1 MRLVLILLTAAG
13 LVGCAAT
20 PPATTPAPVDFRGA
34 APAMA
39 SPAPAPTAANV
50 TRIEVASPAPAAAE
64 PSTAAAPPPAA
75 SASITSSP
83 LPPPETSAPP
93 AAAPPPPPPVAAAA
107 AVPQGGPDPRAL
119 RADIDPLNP
128 PATIT
133 VNQDESLWDI
143 AEIFKVPL
151 RALIDANTLAPPY
164 AVEPGQTIAIPPPRQ
179 HVVQTGET
187 LFQIAQRYSIDQRSL
202 AVYNRLER
210 PFNVRVGQRIALP
223 ALARDRFAGLEPQD
237 LAAVLSGREQA
248 TSARRPA
255 AMTAEAASAAAIAAG
270 AAGATA
276 PATTAATATAPLPVR
291 PPAPSVPRPPA
302 LQPGPAVP
310 TAPPAPA
317 PAPTAGVARPSGPP
331 TIALS
336 FQWPV
341 EGEIIETFG
350 PKQGGRRNDGVNIAA
365 PEGAPFRAAAA
376 GEVAYAG
383 NEIPGYGWL
392 VLVRHEGGIITA
404 YAHARAL
411 KVAEGDRVRAGQ
423 VLGEVG
429 ASGRVNR
436 PQLHFE
442 IRRGVTPV
450 DPLREL
456 PRRAGS

>member
-1 MRLVLILLTAAG
+1 MRLVLFPLAAVG
-13 LVGCAAT
+13 LAGCAAT
-20 PPATTPAPVDFRGA
+20 PPAATPAPVDFRGG
-34 APAMA
+34 APAMSA
-39 SPAPAPTAANV
+39 PAPASV
-50 TRIEVASPAPAAAE
+50 TRIEVA
-64 PSTAAAPPPAA
+64 APPPAA
-75 SASITSSP
+75 PAPAETGLTGPSSPSTKITSTP
-83 LPPPETSAPP
+83 LPPPAATPAPTAP
-93 AAAPPPPPPVAAAA
+93 QPEPSVAAAPA
-107 AVPQGGPDPRAL
+107 GPDPRTL
-119 RADIDPLNP
+119 RADVDPLNP

-133 VNQDESLWDI
+133 VNRGESLWDI

-151 RALIDANTLAPPY
+151 RALIDANSLPPPY
-164 AVEPGQTIAIPPPRQ
+164 AVEPGQVIAIPPPRL
-179 HVVQTGET
+179 HVVQAGET

-210 PFNVRVGQRIALP
+210 PFNVRVGQRVALP

-248 TSARRPA
+248 GAVRRPA

-270 AAGATA
+270 AAATGAATSA
-276 PATTAATATAPLPVR
+276 PVTTPPAPTTATAQLPTR
-291 PPAPSVPRPPA
+291 PPAPRT
-302 LQPGPAVP
+302 P
-310 TAPPAPA
+310 TAPVSPPATA
-317 PAPTAGVARPSGPP
+317 PVPTPSPTTTPPRPTGGP
-331 TIALS
+331 TLDLS

-365 PEGAPFRAAAA
+365 PEGSPFRAAAA
-376 GEVAYAG
+376 GDVAYAG

-392 VLVRHEGGIITA
+392 VLVRHEGGVITA

-442 IRRGVTPV
+442 IRRGVTPI

-456 PRRAGS
+456 PRRPGA